1 MLLNSTLHRFIAS
14 DLLIEYVTT
23 VFLNII
29 QVTEHYKVLV
39 SKQIRFPL

>member
-23 VFLNII
+23 VFLNIT
-29 QVTEHYKVLV
+29 QVTEHYKVLL
-39 SKQIRFPL
+39 SKQICFPL

>member
-23 VFLNII
+23 DFLNIT
-29 QVTEHYKVLV
+29 QVTEHYKVVL
-39 SKQIRFPL
+39 SKWI